1 MEGIPMNFNTC
12 LLHETNAEQYP
23 DGATLVPVSQS
34 NAFRYETIEDLERVF
49 SHKKAGYAY
58 TRIGN
63 PTVAAFEQKISRLE
77 GGIGAVAMSS
87 GMAAISH
94 TLLNLLTP
102 GDEIIASGCLYGGTT
117 GLLDD
122 LEKLG
127 IHTHYVPRP
136 DAETI
141 QAAVT
146 GRTRCVFSEVIAN
159 PALQVLDIRTAAQ
172 AAHAAGIPLIVD
184 STTATP
190 FLCRPLSLGAD
201 LVIHSASKYISGS
214 GNAISGVVVDG
225 GTFSWDSVRFPALR
239 GFEHAG
245 RLAFLLRLRTDIHE
259 NLGGCLSPMN
269 AYLGIL
275 GLETLGLRMER
286 ICENAAR
293 LARALQKAGINVNYP
308 ALDGNPEKS
317 LCLDQFRG
325 LGGGI
330 LTFRAGSAERARAVI
345 NRLRCACIA
354 SNIGDVRTLVLLP
367 STTIFSKNTD
377 RQRADAGVFEDTV
390 RVSVGIEDA
399 EDLIQDFL
407 TALGHAH

>member
-1 MEGIPMNFNTC
+1 MNFNTC
-12 LLHETNAEQYP
+12 LLHGNEAEHYP

-34 NAFRYETIEDLERVF
+34 NAFLCETIEELERVF

-58 TRIGN
+58 SRIGN

-77 GGIGAVAMSS
+77 GGIGAVATSS
-87 GMAAISH
+87 GMAAVSH
-94 TLLNLLTP
+94 TLLSLLTP
-102 GDEIIASGCLYGGTT
+102 GDEIIASGCLYGGTI

-122 LEKLG
+122 LDKLG
-127 IHTHYVPRP
+127 IHTRFVPRLDP
-136 DAETI
+136 DTI
-141 QAAVT
+141 QASVSE
-146 GRTRCVFSEVIAN
+146 RTRCVFGEVIAN
-159 PALQVLDIRTAAQ
+159 PALHVMDIRAAAQ
-172 AAHAAGIPLIVD
+172 AAHAAGLPLIVD

-201 LVIHSASKYISGS
+201 LVIHSTSKYISGS

-225 GTFSWDSVRFPALR
+225 GTFPWDSVRFPALR

-286 ICENAAR
+286 ICDNAAR
-293 LARALQKAGINVNYP
+293 LARELQKARVDVNYP
-308 ALDGNPEKS
+308 ALDGNPEKD
-317 LCLDQFRG
+317 LCAAQFRG

-345 NRLRCACIA
+345 NRLHCACIA

-377 RQRADAGVFEDTV
+377 RQKADAGVFEDTV

-399 EDLIQDFL
+399 EDLIDDFL
-407 TALGHAH
+407 TALASAG

>member
-1 MEGIPMNFNTC
+1 
-12 LLHETNAEQYP
+12 
-23 DGATLVPVSQS
+23 
-34 NAFRYETIEDLERVF
+34 
-49 SHKKAGYAY
+49 
-58 TRIGN
+58 
-63 PTVAAFEQKISRLE
+63 
-77 GGIGAVAMSS
+77 
-87 GMAAISH
+87 
-94 TLLNLLTP
+94 
-102 GDEIIASGCLYGGTT
+102 
-117 GLLDD
+117 
-122 LEKLG
+122 
-127 IHTHYVPRP
+127 
-136 DAETI
+136 
-141 QAAVT
+141 
-146 GRTRCVFSEVIAN
+146 
-159 PALQVLDIRTAAQ
+159 
-172 AAHAAGIPLIVD
+172 VD

-225 GTFSWDSVRFPALR
+225 GTFSWDSIRFPALR

-293 LARALQKAGINVNYP
+293 LARALQKAGVNVNYP